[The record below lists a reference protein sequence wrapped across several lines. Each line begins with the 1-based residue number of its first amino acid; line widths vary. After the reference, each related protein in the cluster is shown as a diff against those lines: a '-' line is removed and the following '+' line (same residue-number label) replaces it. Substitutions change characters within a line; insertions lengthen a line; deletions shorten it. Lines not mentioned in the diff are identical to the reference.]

1 MISVYR
7 KLYGIL
13 GSGGSHSPYGIF
25 MKYSRE
31 HYGNHAVGLIRAADT
46 RMAGYFAAFTR
57 LLRLKDPLLEAVRS
71 QQYKKMSEKSP
82 DKKKATKMKWA
93 KNLLLNKS
101 MWKRLFTICQAVYPA
116 LLILRT
122 ADKSEAG
129 MHVLYYHLRKCK
141 EAMKKHINKLN
152 RIKHIFKAKI

>member
-1 MISVYR
+1 MISVYC

-31 HYGNHAVGLIRAADT
+31 YFENRSVGLIRAADT
-46 RMAGYFAAFTR
+46 RMAGYFVAFTR
-57 LLRLKDPLLEAVRS
+57 MLRLKDPLLEAVRC
-71 QQYKKMSEKSP
+71 QAYKKMIESSQ
-82 DKKKATKMKWA
+82 DKKKSTKMKWA
-93 KNLLLNKS
+93 KNLLENEN
-101 MWKRLFTICQAVYPA
+101 MWKHLFTICQAVYPA
-116 LLILRT
+116 LLVLRI

-129 MHVLYYHLRKCK
+129 MHALYYHLRKCR

-152 RIKHIFKAKI
+152 RIKHVI